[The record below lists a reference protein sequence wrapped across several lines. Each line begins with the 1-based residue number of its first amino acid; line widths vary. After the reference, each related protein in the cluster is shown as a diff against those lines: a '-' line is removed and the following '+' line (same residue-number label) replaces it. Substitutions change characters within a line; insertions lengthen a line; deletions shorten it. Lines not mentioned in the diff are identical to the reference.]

1 MLLIEMK
8 WQQRLGRVSYALK
21 IFANQWD
28 LLSWINFYIICF
40 INIMLIAFYT
50 VEPQEDGRDDKG
62 NQIIVD
68 VYKIPNEQIN
78 EIVNDIGLIQ
88 TAVAGV
94 VVIAYYI
101 EYRAKLKYKIQES
114 KGQKNI
120 DLQGYGQNYGSQ
132 GYGHRKSG
140 RLNDIKSEQFI
151 EVNPLRGIENKSV
164 LFKIFMIL
172 TKEISMFIKAISHD
186 RNHIRN
192 IIYVLIAMSSS
203 IPGA

>member
-78 EIVNDIGLIQ
+78 EIVNDIGLI
-88 TAVAGV
+88 
-94 VVIAYYI
+94 
-101 EYRAKLKYKIQES
+101 
-114 KGQKNI
+114 
-120 DLQGYGQNYGSQ
+120 
-132 GYGHRKSG
+132 
-140 RLNDIKSEQFI
+140 
-151 EVNPLRGIENKSV
+151 
-164 LFKIFMIL
+164 
-172 TKEISMFIKAISHD
+172 
-186 RNHIRN
+186 
-192 IIYVLIAMSSS
+192 
-203 IPGA
+203 